1 MSSMENECYYVDMI
15 NNKLSEILGR
25 KRIRMSELQRMTGL
39 SQTTIIDLYYN
50 RSKGVSFNTI
60 NKICN
65 ALECN
70 TQELFEHIPD

>member
-1 MSSMENECYYVDMI
+1 MI

-25 KRIRMSELQRMTGL
+25 KRIRMSELQRITGL
-39 SQTTIIDLYYN
+39 SQTAVINLYYN
-50 RSKGVSFNTI
+50 KTKSVSFDTI

-65 ALECN
+65 ALECD

>member
-1 MSSMENECYYVDMI
+1 MI

-25 KRIRMSELQRMTGL
+25 KRIRMSELQKMTGL
-39 SQTTIIDLYYN
+39 SQTAVINLYYN
-50 RSKGVSFNTI
+50 KTKSVNFETI

>member
-1 MSSMENECYYVDMI
+1 MI

-25 KRIRMSELQRMTGL
+25 KRIRMSELQKMTDL
-39 SQTTIIDLYYN
+39 SQTAIINLYYN
-50 RSKGVSFNTI
+50 KTKSVSFETM

-70 TQELFEHIPD
+70 TQDLFEHVAD